1 MYNID
6 EIDNIPN
13 TEIQFNINDQLF
25 LDVLLVELRGQS
37 ISYAGLK
44 KQRNN

>member
-6 EIDNIPN
+6 EIDNIPK
-13 TEIQFNINDQLF
+13 TEIQFNINGHLF

-37 ISYAGLK
+37 ISYACLK